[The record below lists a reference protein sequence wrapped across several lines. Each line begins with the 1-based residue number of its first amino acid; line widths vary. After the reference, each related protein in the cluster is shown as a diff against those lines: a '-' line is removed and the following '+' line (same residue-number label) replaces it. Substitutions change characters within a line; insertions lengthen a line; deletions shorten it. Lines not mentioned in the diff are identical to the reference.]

1 MSLPDGTPHAIADA
15 SDHPRPRVLLIASTT
30 GYQVREFANAAERL
44 GIELVFAT
52 DRCHVLQDPWG
63 DAAIPLRF
71 TDVSSGLDTLV
82 EIANAPGG
90 KFDGIVAVGD
100 RPAFVASQAAPRLG
114 LRFSSPDSVAASGNK
129 FLARERFRAAGLL
142 VPNYALIAPGST
154 VHTVA
159 LSTRYPCVLKPLG
172 LAGSRG
178 VIRANHADE
187 FVQAFARIRK
197 ILDGAQSAGTGHLPA
212 GSIQVED
219 FIPGR
224 EFALEGLVTDGRL
237 QVLAIF
243 DKPDPLDGP
252 YFEETIYRTPSH
264 EPESIQREIV
274 RTTERAVTALGL
286 TSGPI
291 HAEMRVNESGVWMLE
306 VAARPIGG
314 LCSRVL
320 RFDRNRSLEELI
332 LLHALGPVPSDEV
345 SSATLS
351 PGSHGVMMIPI
362 PQSGVYQSVDGLE
375 DARAVPGI
383 EDVVITAKE
392 GQMLEPLP
400 EGASY
405 LGFIFCHSA
414 RDVEPILRASH
425 RRLSFRLNAAFPVVR

>member
-1 MSLPDGTPHAIADA
+1 
-15 SDHPRPRVLLIASTT
+15 
-30 GYQVREFANAAERL
+30 
-44 GIELVFAT
+44 
-52 DRCHVLQDPWG
+52 
-63 DAAIPLRF
+63 
-71 TDVSSGLDTLV
+71 
-82 EIANAPGG
+82 
-90 KFDGIVAVGD
+90 
-100 RPAFVASQAAPRLG
+100 
-114 LRFSSPDSVAASGNK
+114 
-129 FLARERFRAAGLL
+129 
-142 VPNYALIAPGST
+142 LIAPGST

-351 PGSHGVMMIPI
+351 PGSHGVMMIPFLSQASTRVSTVSKTRAPSPGLKMWSSPRRKAKCLSHFRKARVI
-362 PQSGVYQSVDGLE
+362 SVSSFAIVL
-375 DARAVPGI
+375 ATSSPFCAHP
-383 EDVVITAKE
+383 TA
-392 GQMLEPLP
+392 
-400 EGASY
+400 A
-405 LGFIFCHSA
+405 CHSG
-414 RDVEPILRASH
+414 
-425 RRLSFRLNAAFPVVR
+425 